1 MEDVAGIDAELVTS
15 GNTIT
20 INVFDE
26 SKKPVATKDFT
37 GAAPIGATAGRETNT
52 LAPSGENFLKGEAK
66 GPIVPGA
73 AVALTIKTA
82 EGKSGQAKFKSRTGT
97 HSDDNAIGVTG
108 WWPAILA
115 RVSASLSSYLSD

>member
-1 MEDVAGIDAELVTS
+1 MKYIVILVLSLIWSAPSFAQHAHGSEKGPNGGPMEDVAGIDAELVTS

-82 EGKSGQAKFKSRTGT
+82 EGKSGQAKFKK
-97 HSDDNAIGVTG
+97 
-108 WWPAILA
+108 
-115 RVSASLSSYLSD
+115 